1 MEGIS
6 RMLIQKSQENEIL
19 ENLEEDFRSLSN
31 LETSL
36 TLEINNYQF
45 GQLTENSNGRI
56 RSP

>member
-36 TLEINNYQF
+36 TLEINNYQL